1 MDQDGLPST
10 IAAFSEPMTPATP
23 SIPPLYCLV
32 LEKRASS
39 FSFTDTQRGYL
50 VARINIGQKSEKLL
64 NTVAVTKGCGVQ
76 EELMVSASIC
86 LKPPIS
92 QQRATD
98 CFVYLP
104 KSSQVR
110 EPPSGSSVLALKE
123 ETIIS

>member
-39 FSFTDTQRGYL
+39 FTDTQRGYL

-64 NTVAVTKGCGVQ
+64 NTAAVTKGCGVQ